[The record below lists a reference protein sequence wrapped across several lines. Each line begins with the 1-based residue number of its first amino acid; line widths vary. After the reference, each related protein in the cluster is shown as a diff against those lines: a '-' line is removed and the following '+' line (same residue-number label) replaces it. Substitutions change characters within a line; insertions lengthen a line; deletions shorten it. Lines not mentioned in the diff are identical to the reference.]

1 MDSWNEME
9 YDMVCLGIDRKEMYN
24 YYYYYYYYY
33 HTPHL
38 LLGFI

>member
-9 YDMVCLGIDRKEMYN
+9 YDMVCLGIDWKEMYN
-24 YYYYYYYYY
+24 YYSYYY
-33 HTPHL
+33 TPHL